1 MGEGRG
7 EGRGFTLKGA
17 GRGPNPR
24 ASLAASAGKAD
35 AIHRSGSSRRARAR
49 RGGCAWLLAAIFVA
63 GISSAPGQD
72 QAPPPSGTPAPQA
85 AAVPNPPGTN
95 APAELTAVV
104 TTNDLP
110 AANTGDASTNGL
122 RLNFRNAPIDL
133 VLNYLSQ
140 AAGFII
146 ELDTRVSG
154 TVSVISSHPMTK
166 DEAVDLLNSVL
177 NKNGYAAV
185 RTGER
190 TLKIM
195 DKGTARSSNN
205 PVKIG
210 NDPATIPNNDEMV
223 TQIIPIRYVEA
234 SQLVTDLSPFV
245 SSDARIIANQA
256 GNSIVITDTQANIRH
271 LAEIIKAIDTSAED
285 VTVLRV
291 FHLEHADPTE
301 MAALL
306 TSLFP
311 DQSGAAQSPMRF
323 AGGRGGRGAFGGTPG
338 GFGGG
343 PGGFF
348 AAMAANTTAGS
359 GNTQSDRIKKRTQV
373 VAVPDARTSS
383 VVVTATKDLMD
394 QIATMVEQLD
404 FKSDK
409 EQMVKVFKLD
419 NADAQQIL
427 PVLQDMFQTTT
438 TARSGGRGSTQSSPF
453 QTRAQ
458 QYQNNSSS
466 SAGTSSGFG
475 ARPGGST
482 GRSGLTGSG
491 GF

>member
-1 MGEGRG
+1 MK
-7 EGRGFTLKGA
+7 TNL
-17 GRGPNPR
+17 NPTF
-24 ASLAASAGKAD
+24 SASAGKAD
-35 AIHRSGSSRRARAR
+35 AINRHGSPRRARKR
-49 RGGCAWLLAAIFVA
+49 FGRCAWLLAASLAA
-63 GISSAPGQD
+63 GICSAPAQD
-72 QAPPPSGTPAPQA
+72 QVPPPAVAPAPPP
-85 AAVPNPPGTN
+85 AAVVNPSGTN
-95 APAELTAVV
+95 APTGPTAVAV
-104 TTNDLP
+104 TNDLP
-110 AANTGDASTNGL
+110 AVNTGDVSPNGL

-133 VLNYLSQ
+133 VLNYLSE

-154 TVSVISSHPMTK
+154 TVNVISSHPMTK

-177 NKNGYAAV
+177 NKNGYAAI

-195 DKGTARSSNN
+195 DKSTAKSSNN

-271 LAEIIKAIDTSAED
+271 LAEIIKAIDSSAED
-285 VTVLRV
+285 VTVIRV

-306 TSLFP
+306 MSLFP
-311 DQSGAAQSPMRF
+311 DQSGTAQSPMRF
-323 AGGRGGRGAFGGTPG
+323 AGGRGGRGGTG

-343 PGGFF
+343 PGAFF
-348 AAMAANTTAGS
+348 AAMANTGTS
-359 GNTQSDRIKKRTQV
+359 GNPQSDRIKKRTQV
-373 VAVPDARTSS
+373 MAVADARTSS

-394 QIATMVEQLD
+394 QIANMVEQLD

-438 TARSGGRGSTQSSPF
+438 TSRSGSRSSTQSSPF

-458 QYQNNSSS
+458 QFQNNNNSSS
-466 SAGTSSGFG
+466 SSSGFG
-475 ARPGGST
+475 TGMGGNT
-482 GRSGLTGSG
+482 GRSGVGGSG